1 MDGLSWKFYFH
12 LASVFL
18 QISIWLGESGNL
30 NGVANRLGDLARNNK
45 KNWVQGPKSFL
56 EARLLIFSSK
66 LVTKDICS
74 ESN

>member
-18 QISIWLGESGNL
+18 QISIWLGEGGNL

-45 KNWVQGPKSFL
+45 KKLGPG
-56 EARLLIFSSK
+56 
-66 LVTKDICS
+66 T
-74 ESN
+74 

>member
-1 MDGLSWKFYFH
+1 MVWLIDWET
-12 LASVFL
+12 L
-18 QISIWLGESGNL
+18 QETI
-30 NGVANRLGDLARNNK
+30 K

-66 LVTKDICS
+66 LVSKDICS